1 MDVEVIVDPLFCVIS
16 KSTLGR
22 QMSINFN
29 YEILK
34 ILRQIEYGIANFIST
49 CSLLIN
55 ATEGECLIKHDI

>member
-34 ILRQIEYGIANFIST
+34 FED
-49 CSLLIN
+49 
-55 ATEGECLIKHDI
+55 K